1 MYSFLD
7 VIGSFNILAY
17 SLVAWVPFCNCLGAT
32 SIFTLPAII
41 LQPEKADELGPC
53 FPLNKLV
60 LLSQKKRKKSCTP
73 YALKNGQITFLQ
85 RLMWVFFG
93 LKYVKLSTFY
103 ILHIFATTDVVAL
116 SITIYKFHSLLLKKK
131 KKLKTWSMNLLNYY
145 LLFFE

>member
-1 MYSFLD
+1 MIHVKAKSFTY
-7 VIGSFNILAY
+7 ILFWM
-17 SLVAWVPFCNCLGAT
+17 L
-32 SIFTLPAII
+32 
-41 LQPEKADELGPC
+41 
-53 FPLNKLV
+53 LV
-60 LLSQKKRKKSCTP
+60 LLTFQPILQLLGFPFVIVLVPSPSSLFLPLFYRWRRLMSYVLVFLLINQYYSAKKKKKKKSCTP

-131 KKLKTWSMNLLNYY
+131 KN
-145 LLFFE
+145 